1 MIVQCPKCGAKY
13 RLDPAKFT
21 GKNPKI
27 KCKHCGEIFAVF
39 DNVIDWEGA
48 QPPSQISGK
57 SEAPK
62 APSITSPGSAIV
74 ATPNEDLNKI
84 VSEVLKAKGFQIKT
98 IQDGVEALYSIL
110 NEKPKLV
117 VVDVDLP
124 RLYGFEV
131 SELVRRNDPKKEIK
145 IVLLGA
151 IYNKDAYK
159 RSPDY
164 LYGADYYIDRHDVS
178 TKLPEILGEA
188 EQAQPSKA
196 AQAVPEQQISPE
208 TQPKAPTDE
217 IDLSQLSPEDQ
228 EWVKKA
234 QRKARLI
241 AADIAL
247 YNEEAIKE
255 GLIHG
260 DVYERIAKDLTAGRE
275 HYEKTIPEH
284 IRKLKDFLSEEIEK
298 MLENKRKELGL

>member
-27 KCKHCGEIFAVF
+27 KCKHCGEIFSVF

-48 QPPSQISGK
+48 QPPTQVSGK
-57 SEAPK
+57 TEAPK
-62 APSITSPGSAIV
+62 APSTISPGNAIV

-84 VSEVLKAKGFQIKT
+84 VSEVLKTRGFRIKT

-110 NEKPKLV
+110 NEKPKLA

-178 TKLPEILGEA
+178 AKLPEILDEAGET
-188 EQAQPSKA
+188 QPSKA
-196 AQAVPEQQISPE
+196 PQAAPEQQTSPE
-208 TQPKAPTDE
+208 TQPKAPTGE

-298 MLENKRKELGL
+298 MLANKRKELGL